1 MFRPLDDMI
10 SNAIAEGKAESIVDL
25 LEEYGIV
32 QDKLKEEIFKQK
44 DLQILKEWLKL
55 AVKVESVEEFAQQIN
70 FSAGG

>member
-10 SNAIAEGKAESIVDL
+10 SNAIAEGKSESIVDL
-25 LEEYGIV
+25 LEEYGTV
-32 QDKLKEEIFKQK
+32 QDKLKGEIFKQK

-55 AVKVESVEEFAQQIN
+55 AVKVESVEEFARQIN

>member
-10 SNAIAEGKAESIVDL
+10 SNAIAEGKSESIVDL
-25 LEEYGIV
+25 LEEYGTV
-32 QDKLKEEIFKQK
+32 QDKLKEEIIKQK

>member
-10 SNAIAEGKAESIVDL
+10 SNAIAEGKSESIVDL
-25 LEEYGIV
+25 LEEYGTV

>member
-10 SNAIAEGKAESIVDL
+10 SNAIAEGKSESIVDL
-25 LEEYGIV
+25 LEEYGTV

-44 DLQILKEWLKL
+44 DLQILNEWLKL
-55 AVKVESVEEFAQQIN
+55 AVKVESVEEFARQIN

>member
-25 LEEYGIV
+25 LEKYGTV

>member
-25 LEEYGIV
+25 LEEYGTV
-32 QDKLKEEIFKQK
+32 QDKLKEEIFNQK

>member
-1 MFRPLDDMI
+1 M
-10 SNAIAEGKAESIVDL
+10 DL
-25 LEEYGIV
+25 LEEYGTV

-55 AVKVESVEEFAQQIN
+55 AVKVESVEEFARQIN